1 MKSSTVETLCAN
13 WLQCIQQHA
22 KSGARCLNVLKMTKH
37 RSNFTWISL
46 IKIATKYIHFFNLLT
61 TTKNEELE
69 HNLPSHQTPHPM
81 PHPPQPQSSTDIA
94 KPEPS
99 SKIGT
104 VMKIRQRNQHSSSH
118 TGTSKKVGYMWHH
131 KQMQLETTH
140 GSLHR
145 PRVLAPLASNAHF
158 SPLSPSAERSQN
170 AYGDYLWTNGH
181 PNHHHACH
189 VPQSHDVP
197 RTLSPTLKLRKNDSC
212 PGTSTSILNFA

>member
-1 MKSSTVETLCAN
+1 MCWRWQSIVQTSHEFPSSKLQQNTSISSTS
-13 WLQCIQQHA
+13 WLRLRMKNLSTICLHIQCHIHHNPKVQLIL
-22 KSGARCLNVLKMTKH
+22 LN
-37 RSNFTWISL
+37 
-46 IKIATKYIHFFNLLT
+46 
-61 TTKNEELE
+61 
-69 HNLPSHQTPHPM
+69 
-81 PHPPQPQSSTDIA
+81 
-94 KPEPS
+94 PEPS

-104 VMKIRQRNQHSSSH
+104 VMKIRQWNQHSSSH

-189 VPQSHDVP
+189 VPQSQDVP
-197 RTLSPTLKLRKNDSC
+197 RPTLKLRKNDSC